1 MKTTIDIPEKA
12 LREVM
17 RNTGAATKREAV
29 VAAIDEFNRR
39 RRLEQLLKDFGTM
52 KNFMTPEELARS
64 RRDE

>member
-29 VAAIDEFNRR
+29 VTAIEEYNRRKRLAAIV
-39 RRLEQLLKDFGTM
+39 KTFGTLSD
-52 KNFMTPEELARS
+52 FMTQDELQEL
-64 RRDE
+64 RRQS

>member
-1 MKTTIDIPEKA
+1 MKTTIDIPDKA

-17 RNTGAATKREAV
+17 RHTGAATKREAV
-29 VAAIDEFNRR
+29 VAAIDEYNRR

-52 KNFMTPEELARS
+52 KKFMTREELARQ

>member
-29 VAAIDEFNRR
+29 VTAIEDYNRRKRLAAIV
-39 RRLEQLLKDFGTM
+39 KTFGTM
-52 KNFMTPEELARS
+52 KEFMTQEELQRL
-64 RRDE
+64 RRDQ

>member
-29 VAAIDEFNRR
+29 VAAIDEYNRR
-39 RRLEQLLKDFGTM
+39 RRLEQLLTDFGTM
-52 KNFMTPEELARS
+52 KNFMTQEELARS
-64 RRDE
+64 RGDE

>member
-29 VAAIDEFNRR
+29 VAAIDEYNRR
-39 RRLEQLLKDFGTM
+39 RRLEQLLKDVGTM
-52 KNFMTPEELARS
+52 KNFMTQDELARS

>member
-29 VAAIDEFNRR
+29 VTAIEEYNRR
-39 RRLEQLLKDFGTM
+39 RRLDQLLRDFGTM
-52 KNFMTPEELARS
+52 KNFMTQEDLARS
-64 RRDE
+64 RADK

>member
-29 VAAIDEFNRR
+29 VTAIEEYNRR
-39 RRLEQLLKDFGTM
+39 RRLEQLVKKFGTFTD
-52 KNFMTPEELARS
+52 FMTQDDLARM
-64 RRDE
+64 RNDE

>member
-17 RNTGAATKREAV
+17 RHTGAATKREAV
-29 VAAIDEFNRR
+29 VTAIDEYNRR
-39 RRLEQLLKDFGTM
+39 RRLDQLLKEFGTM
-52 KNFMTPEELARS
+52 KNFMTQDELARS